1 MKKLNILFVN
11 VCLRR
16 GSPVKIL
23 PVGLASIM
31 TFIKANGYEFDLL
44 DIDINDY
51 ADDVVEEKIKNSSY
65 DVILLG
71 SIVTHYKWVK
81 WFTKMVKRHHP
92 ETRLI
97 VGNSVGAS
105 AYEAFCKNTPTD
117 VVVVGE
123 GEISC
128 LETLNAYRD
137 GRGLEGVAGI
147 IYRGADG
154 AAVKNP
160 PRKTGDIDQFPMV
173 DWDFFDVPRYM
184 SRSEGISFGGLDA
197 KAKPVSFPVT
207 TARGCVF
214 KCTFCHYVYWDDPYR
229 KRSVGQV
236 IAEIRRNIEKYGAT
250 YMAFWDDLSFSS
262 LAQVEKMADAI
273 LASGLKFNW
282 DAAVRVDLFGNPQ
295 ISRERRLAIAK
306 KMKASGCVAT
316 GFSLESGDEEILTLM
331 NKKIKAEYFTEQIDV
346 LREAGIACNTS
357 VVFGYP
363 IETKETIRKTFEM
376 CLASKVYPSI
386 GFLLPLPYTG
396 MYDHAKKHGFITDED
411 AFLTAITERQD
422 ICLNMTKMTDAEIMG
437 EIKEGAMK
445 LNRLLELGLDEKKLV
460 RTGGYTKHTKKTGKE
475 EAPKKPLDPED
486 MKRNVNDFSFN
497 YSDTIFVKDQTENEI
512 FKEAPPRAKD
522 A

>member
-1 MKKLNILFVN
+1 MRLLFVN

-31 TFIKANGYEFDLL
+31 TYIKANGYDCDLL

-51 ADDVVEEKIKNSSY
+51 TDEVVEEKIKNSSY

-81 WFTKMVKRHHP
+81 WFTKMVKLHHP
-92 ETRLI
+92 ETKLI

-117 VVVVGE
+117 VVIVGE

-137 GRGLEGVAGI
+137 GLSLAGVKGI
-147 IYRGADG
+147 IYRDADG
-154 AAVKNP
+154 RAVKNP
-160 PRKTGDIDQFPMV
+160 PRATGNIDAFPMV
-173 DWDFFDVPRYM
+173 DWDFFDVKRYI
-184 SRSEGISFGGLDA
+184 SRSENMSFGGLDA
-197 KAKPVSFPVT
+197 SIKPISFPVT

-229 KRSVGQV
+229 KRSVADV
-236 IAEIRRNIEKYGAT
+236 IAEIRRNIEKYGAN

-295 ISRERRLAIAK
+295 IARERRVAIAR

-331 NKKIKAEYFTEQIDV
+331 NKKIKAEYFTEQIRV
-346 LREAGIACNTS
+346 LREVGIACNTS

-363 IETKETIRKTFEM
+363 IETKETIKKTFEM
-376 CLASKVYPSI
+376 CLESKVYPSI

-396 MYDHAKKHGFITDED
+396 MYDYAKKNGFITDED
-411 AFLTAITERQD
+411 AFLTEITERQD
-422 ICLNMTKMTDAEIMG
+422 ICLNMTKMSDAEIMG
-437 EIKEGAMK
+437 EIKEGAQK

-460 RTGGYTKHTKKTGKE
+460 RTGGYTKHTKKTEK
-475 EAPKKPLDPED
+475 AKPPVDPED
-486 MKRNVNDFSFN
+486 LKRNVNDFSFN

-512 FKEAPPRAKD
+512 FKED